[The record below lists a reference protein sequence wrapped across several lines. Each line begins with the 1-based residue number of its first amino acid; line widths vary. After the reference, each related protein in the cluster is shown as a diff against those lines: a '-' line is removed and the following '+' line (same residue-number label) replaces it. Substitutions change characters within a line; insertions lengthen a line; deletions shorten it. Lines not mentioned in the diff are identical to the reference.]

1 MNLMKYFRKKNNDH
15 GFTLV
20 ELIVAIGVFAVVMA
34 QVSAIVFNCSRL
46 YTKGVEQVDMQ
57 TEAQRV
63 IQLTEELMVDATQ
76 SISVNASIAAPG
88 SDDITIRTN
97 TVDGGNYQYDIYLK
111 KASPTDVAGD
121 LYLKKTDIA
130 SGSTVADE
138 IMAENVK
145 SISCNMTN
153 YATDD
158 RVTVNVCMQSSG
170 EKYDYDSV
178 AIRDIYLRND
188 IGSGVKDGDGAEV
201 AGKYKLDVRRYA
213 EYNLSSLYG
222 NEYTYEFEADNN
234 ADKVYYTLGADS
246 SLTCKTALNTNP
258 AKKASCVV
266 NAYLKTD
273 VAKTSPEFTIVLIT
287 NKVRVGLSDEGNWN
301 GTVIAYGNTVNSC
314 KVTSFA
320 DVVGITLNPA
330 YCESKCEFKCDTG
343 DLSIS
348 KTSIDE
354 GDEADI
360 NVQHRGH
367 ELFKTKFKYSYDA
380 QSDAYFTTFSNIF
393 DVTQGK
399 NNGDAYMDYMK
410 DGGSFYAL
418 ITVGYPSLSS
428 PESKVQ
434 IKVYFSTL
442 GGDDKMDSSF
452 FNKAGTF

>member
-1 MNLMKYFRKKNNDH
+1 MNLMRYFRKKNNDH

-20 ELIVAIGVFAVVMA
+20 ELIVAMGVFAIVMA
-34 QVSAIVFNCSRL
+34 QVSAIVFNCSKL

-76 SISVNASIAAPG
+76 SVTATDSIISPG
-88 SDDITIRTN
+88 SQDIAIVTN
-97 TVDGGNYQYDIYLK
+97 TIEGGNYEYDIYLK
-111 KASPTDVAGD
+111 KTSPTDPSGT
-121 LYLKKTDIA
+121 LYLKKTDLA
-130 SGSTVADE
+130 SGTIVADE

-145 SISCNMTN
+145 SISCNMAN

-178 AIRDIYLRND
+178 AIKDIYLRND

-213 EYNLSSLYG
+213 SYNLSSLYG
-222 NEYTYEFEADNN
+222 NEYDYEFEADNN
-234 ADKVYYTLGADS
+234 ADKVYYTLNSGVVKCV
-246 SLTCKTALNTNP
+246 TGLNTNP

-266 NAYLKTD
+266 NAYKKTD
-273 VAKTSPEFTIVLIT
+273 AAHTSPEFTIVLNT
-287 NKVRVGLSDEGNWN
+287 NKVRVGLGDEGNWN

-320 DVVGITLNPA
+320 DVVGITLDPA
-330 YCESKCEFKCDTG
+330 SCESKCEFKNDSG

-348 KTSIDE
+348 KTSIKE

-360 NVQHRGH
+360 NVQHSGH

-380 QSDAYFTTFSNIF
+380 QSEAYFMTFTSKF
-393 DVTQGK
+393 DVTQGPS
-399 NNGDAYMDYMK
+399 GDKYMDYMK
-410 DGGSFYAL
+410 ASGDFYAL
-418 ITVGYPSLSS
+418 ITVGYPDLSS
-428 PESKVQ
+428 PETKVQ

-442 GGDDKMDSSF
+442 GGSDIMDKSF
-452 FNKAGTF
+452 FDGADSF

>member
-1 MNLMKYFRKKNNDH
+1 MNLMRYFRKKNNDH

-20 ELIVAIGVFAVVMA
+20 ELIVAMGVFAIVMA
-34 QVSAIVFNCSRL
+34 QVSAIVFNCSKL

-76 SISVNASIAAPG
+76 SITATDSIVSPG
-88 SDDITIRTN
+88 SQDIAIVTN
-97 TVDGGNYQYDIYLK
+97 TIEGGNYEYDIYLK
-111 KASPTDVAGD
+111 KTSPTDPSGT
-121 LYLKKTDIA
+121 LYLKKTDLA
-130 SGSTVADE
+130 SGTIVADE

-145 SISCNMTN
+145 SISCNMAN

-178 AIRDIYLRND
+178 AIKDIYLRND

-213 EYNLSSLYG
+213 SYNLSSLYG
-222 NEYTYEFEADNN
+222 NEYDYEFEADNN
-234 ADKVYYTLGADS
+234 ADKVYYTLNSGVVKCV
-246 SLTCKTALNTNP
+246 TGLNTNP

-266 NAYLKTD
+266 NAYKKTD
-273 VAKTSPEFTIVLIT
+273 AAHTSPEFTIVLNT
-287 NKVRVGLSDEGNWN
+287 NKVRVGLGDEGNWN

-320 DVVGITLNPA
+320 DVVGITLDPA
-330 YCESKCEFKCDTG
+330 SCESKCEFKNDSG

-348 KTSIDE
+348 KTSVKE
-354 GDEADI
+354 GDEAGI
-360 NVQHRGH
+360 QVTYNSH
-367 ELFKTKFKYSYDA
+367 ELFKTNFKYSYDA
-380 QSDAYFTTFSNIF
+380 QSEAYFMTFTNKF
-393 DVTQGK
+393 DVTQGPSGEK
-399 NNGDAYMDYMK
+399 YMDYMK
-410 DGGSFYAL
+410 DSGDFYAL
-418 ITVGYPSLSS
+418 ITVGYPDLSS
-428 PESKVQ
+428 PETKVQ

-442 GGDDKMDSSF
+442 GGSDIMDKSF
-452 FNKAGTF
+452 FDGANSF